1 MKRILTPFLLSVG
14 FAAAPLVAQNP
25 IPNAG
30 FNNWNT
36 QTYEVPNHWMMIG
49 KTSRDIS
56 KTLGYVNGVRLSNDV
71 ASGTVSFAMNV
82 GSKYPDPPFRWYC
95 KNFTFCQMAQV
106 LVTTALLFPS
116 PIPILPQVWWLIQD
130 LYTLR
135 AA

>member
-1 MKRILTPFLLSVG
+1 MTKKNYCLITIFVSLANIAL
-14 FAAAPLVAQNP
+14 AQNP

-36 QTYEVPNHWMMIG
+36 VTYEVPNRWMMIG

-82 GSKYPDPPFRWYC
+82 GSKYPDPL
-95 KNFTFCQMAQV
+95 TG
-106 LVTTALLFPS
+106 
-116 PIPILPQVWWLIQD
+116 
-130 LYTLR
+130 
-135 AA
+135 